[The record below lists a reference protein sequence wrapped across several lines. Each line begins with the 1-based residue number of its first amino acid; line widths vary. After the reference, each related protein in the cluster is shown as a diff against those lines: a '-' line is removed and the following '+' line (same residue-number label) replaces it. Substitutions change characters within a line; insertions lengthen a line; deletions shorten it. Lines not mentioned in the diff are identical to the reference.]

1 MATENIIMA
10 MVKAGGNRQ
19 VQMQCLKY
27 LCSWPG
33 VCLLRNKGSWALV
46 LSHLS
51 LLLTCSHR
59 VICTALVLQSQALL
73 SEGRALVEISIF
85 CQEHCVFRLI
95 WLALL
100 EKRETYFYV

>member
-19 VQMQCLKY
+19 VQMKCPKY
-27 LCSWPG
+27 LCLQPG
-33 VCLLRNKGSWALV
+33 VCLLRNKCIWALV

-51 LLLTCSHR
+51 LLFTWSCR
-59 VICTALVLQSQALL
+59 VITLVLQSQALV
-73 SEGRALVEISIF
+73 SEGRALLEIPIF
-85 CQEHCVFRLI
+85 CEERCVFRLI
-95 WLALL
+95 WLAVL

>member
-51 LLLTCSHR
+51 LLPQSYLY
-59 VICTALVLQSQALL
+59 CTGAAKPGSAV
-73 SEGRALVEISIF
+73 
-85 CQEHCVFRLI
+85 
-95 WLALL
+95 
-100 EKRETYFYV
+100 